1 MSVLLIAA
9 APTRMRSSPG
19 AGTGS
24 GTFSRYSSRSGP
36 PNPVSRTARI
46 VTPLPW
52 VYRPVWLLSRAFPLS
67 DVNPPV
73 GILAAMTQA
82 PDTLTPAGRR
92 VLDVAGTLFCQQG
105 IHAVGVEA
113 IAAAAGVT
121 KKTLYACFGS
131 KDQLVTAYLAER
143 DQRWKEWLTGWV
155 DERAHA
161 PWEKLLGVFDA
172 LEAWMAAEDF
182 RGCGFVN
189 ALAELPAAEHPA
201 RQVIAGQKRWM
212 RGHQRGFRWPLRP

>member
-1 MSVLLIAA
+1 
-9 APTRMRSSPG
+9 
-19 AGTGS
+19 
-24 GTFSRYSSRSGP
+24 
-36 PNPVSRTARI
+36 
-46 VTPLPW
+46 
-52 VYRPVWLLSRAFPLS
+52 
-67 DVNPPV
+67 
-73 GILAAMTQA
+73 MTQA

-92 VLDVAGTLFCQQG
+92 VLDVAGTLFYQQG

-131 KDQLVTAYLAER
+131 KDQLVTAYLAQR
-143 DQRWKEWLTGWV
+143 DQRWKEWLAGWV
-155 DERAHA
+155 DERAHS

-212 RGHQRGFRWPLRP
+212 RDYLRELAEAAGVVDPADVAYTAFLLYEGATVAASAGLPGAARQARHALAGLR